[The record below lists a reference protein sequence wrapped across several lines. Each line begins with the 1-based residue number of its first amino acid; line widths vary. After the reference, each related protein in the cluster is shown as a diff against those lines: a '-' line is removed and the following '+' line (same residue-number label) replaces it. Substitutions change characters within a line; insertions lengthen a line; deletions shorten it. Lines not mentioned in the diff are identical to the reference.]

1 VEQTHYLRV
10 HIAHLR
16 EKLEVNPSAPE
27 LILTE
32 PAVGYR
38 LVVRS

>member
-1 VEQTHYLRV
+1 V

-16 EKLEVNPSAPE
+16 AKLEADPSAPE
-27 LILTE
+27 LIITE

-38 LVVRS
+38 LLLKS